1 MLGIAA
7 NSFLAVDDG
16 FGQMVIDE
24 LTSWLQK
31 DVTRGKLLRLKIEQ
45 LGQLRR
51 CKDLATSKLPSN
63 REECLRL
70 R

>member
-16 FGQMVIDE
+16 FGQIVIGE

-31 DVTRGKLLRLKIEQ
+31 DARGTAAALKIE
-45 LGQLRR
+45 
-51 CKDLATSKLPSN
+51 
-63 REECLRL
+63 
-70 R
+70 